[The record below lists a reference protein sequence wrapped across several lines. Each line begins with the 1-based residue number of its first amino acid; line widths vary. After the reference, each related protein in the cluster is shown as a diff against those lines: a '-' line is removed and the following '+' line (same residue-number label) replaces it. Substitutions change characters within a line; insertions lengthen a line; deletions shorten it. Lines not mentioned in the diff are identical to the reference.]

1 MEGRELEL
9 LGLLRVMRRHAGVIF
24 SSLVIALGL
33 GVLALFLMAPIY
45 SASAVIFVDPAPK
58 NVLASETVLG
68 NDDDARVDS
77 EIELMG
83 TDAVLIRVID
93 ELGLVKDP
101 EFGVKAGIISQLLTL
116 AGMPAPTLPTGSE
129 AVNEVIAN
137 VRESLS
143 FQRRGGTYVVGVT
156 AKAPSPEGAARLA
169 NSVAGAYIAQQ
180 LDAKVGAVLAS
191 RNAIEGRMADA
202 AAAVESSET
211 AIDDFIDRQ
220 IGLLGASGTTA
231 SFLDLRD
238 RVAKLEATTTTG
250 DDAVR
255 QASAALAG
263 EDWDT
268 VLSSLKSQALETL
281 ESQRT
286 ALAHAMAVQ
295 PRLLILDEPL
305 SGLDPIGRRDVVD
318 ILAEYR
324 QKGGTIFLTSHVLHD
339 VERLADRFGLIHK
352 GELRAVRAPGELAG
366 ADDRVLVRSQGA
378 AACSGM
384 VAEPGGRWVVEVP
397 RPQLWHTLMAI
408 QAAGHTLIEIRP
420 TLSLESVFLHVVRE
434 A

>member
-1 MEGRELEL
+1 M
-9 LGLLRVMRRHAGVIF
+9 
-24 SSLVIALGL
+24 
-33 GVLALFLMAPIY
+33 
-45 SASAVIFVDPAPK
+45 
-58 NVLASETVLG
+58 T
-68 NDDDARVDS
+68 
-77 EIELMG
+77 
-83 TDAVLIRVID
+83 
-93 ELGLVKDP
+93 
-101 EFGVKAGIISQLLTL
+101 
-116 AGMPAPTLPTGSE
+116 
-129 AVNEVIAN
+129 
-137 VRESLS
+137 
-143 FQRRGGTYVVGVT
+143 
-156 AKAPSPEGAARLA
+156 
-169 NSVAGAYIAQQ
+169 
-180 LDAKVGAVLAS
+180 
-191 RNAIEGRMADA
+191 NAIELRDLRKTYPRNWASPPFEALKGISLT
-202 AAAVESSET
+202 VEEGEVFGFIGPNGAGKST
-211 AIDDFIDRQ
+211 AIKILT
-220 IGLLGASGTTA
+220 GVMLPTA
-231 SFLDLRD
+231 
-238 RVAKLEATTTTG
+238 G
-250 DDAVR
+250 
-255 QASAALAG
+255 SAALFGLDASQPGARVGLGYVPENPSLPDYLTPMEILSMGLALHGRKPDAPDAHCMRWLERFSLG
-263 EDWDT
+263 EAANK
-268 VLSSLKSQALETL
+268 VVRGFSKGMA
-281 ESQRT
+281 QRT